1 MKRWQI
7 TLKKIMFFKS
17 YRGDA
22 NMNSLTV
29 DTPSGRKVFT
39 NKSLT
44 IGEALSFIGQV
55 RDLLFRFFFRFSF
68 FLSFWRWAER
78 IPEGWRWA
86 WEVWHQKKYQ
96 ATLFSSFSRQHYFHL
111 FLGNIIFIFL
121 KLAWQP
127 CPVKLRICVESWLN
141 MFAIHW
147 SILKISFNVMKIIQS
162 WGNIPSLRGNYQ
174 SIWENI

>member
-7 TLKKIMFFKS
+7 TLKKIMFLKS

-29 DTPSGRKVFT
+29 DTPSRRKVFT
-39 NKSLT
+39 NKSLI

-55 RDLLFRFFFRFSF
+55 RDRLLFRFFCFCFF
-68 FLSFWRWAER
+68 IFLSFWRWAER

-96 ATLFSSFSRQHYFHL
+96 ATLLFLYFFRQHYFHL

-141 MFAIHW
+141 MFTMHW
-147 SILKISFNVMKIIQS
+147 SILKTSFNVKKII
-162 WGNIPSLRGNYQ
+162 
-174 SIWENI
+174 